1 VWLYQR
7 GFLDEDGRDPH
18 LSVRVNAERQRKKEE
33 EEAGDFPRSHPSS
46 RLPGPHVC
54 ISPPSPRAGH
64 FLSSTPAPSS
74 RTPLSPFLIMPPKGS
89 KKGIPFIP
97 PEPSFA
103 LPALPPAPLPPLV
116 ERMRRN
122 WRWAH
127 ISQFC
132 TLWLQAIGGPEWD
145 PEVSSHLSVSSVFAS
160 GRGGFLRIDSSRYSF
175 PTQR

>member
-1 VWLYQR
+1 MKM
-7 GFLDEDGRDPH
+7 DEIHISPCEST
-18 LSVRVNAERQRKKEE
+18 LSVKGRRKKKRP
-33 EEAGDFPRSHPSS
+33 ATFLAHIHLRVCPDLTSAS
-46 RLPGPHVC
+46 RRL
-54 ISPPSPRAGH
+54 
-64 FLSSTPAPSS
+64 LPAPDISS
-74 RTPLSPFLIMPPKGS
+74 HRHPLSPFLIMPPKGS